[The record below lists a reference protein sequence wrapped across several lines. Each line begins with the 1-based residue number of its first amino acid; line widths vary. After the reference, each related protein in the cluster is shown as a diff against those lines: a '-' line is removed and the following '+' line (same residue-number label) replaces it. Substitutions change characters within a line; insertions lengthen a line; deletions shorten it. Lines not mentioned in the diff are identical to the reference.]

1 MIDSSIPERGILNE
15 LGALLR
21 ARLKCCEQEGS
32 VEAALTAETQQWCMT
47 LPAGLAV
54 DILLETFDV
63 RA

>member
-1 MIDSSIPERGILNE
+1 MIESSIPERDVLNK

-21 ARLKCCEQEGS
+21 ARLKCYEQEGS

-47 LPAGLAV
+47 LPTGLAV
-54 DILLETFDV
+54 GILLETFGV